1 MGSLFDRDMTM
12 VEIMRRWPATIRV
25 VLRNGMLCVGCP
37 IAPFHTL
44 AEAARE
50 HELDEV
56 ALRHA
61 LEAAVSSKTK
71 SKTVMSSP
79 SGLQRA

>member
-12 VEIMRRWPATIRV
+12 DEIMRRWPATIRV

-56 ALRHA
+56 ALRRA

-71 SKTVMSSP
+71 SRTVMSSP